1 MTERITSREN
11 GRIKQYGK
19 LRTSA
24 KARWEAGRFV
34 MEGHRLCVDALESG
48 VRLES
53 FFYTENYF
61 SQHED
66 TVRRMTE
73 ICENAC
79 QITDSVAARLADT
92 KSPQGIFCIGQ
103 TLDKSK
109 HLVTIKKNNS
119 YLALEEIADPNN
131 LGTILRTAEAFS
143 VDGIL
148 LSRSCC
154 DLYAP
159 KVLRGSMGAFFRL
172 KTEIVEDL
180 AAFLEQE
187 REKGIPSFAA
197 VPDRAAQSILT
208 ADFSEGG
215 IMLIGNEANGL
226 RRETAE
232 AATYK
237 VTIPMRGGAESLN
250 AAVAASILIWQMEA
264 GRRNSRSE

>member
-11 GRIKQYGK
+11 GQIKQYGK

-24 KARWEAGRFV
+24 KARRESALFV
-34 MEGHRLCVDALESG
+34 MEGHRLCMDALESG
-48 VRLES
+48 VKLEAL
-53 FFYTENYF
+53 FYTAGYF
-61 SQHED
+61 LQHGDVLYRLAEK
-66 TVRRMTE
+66 
-73 ICENAC
+73 CENTYE
-79 QITDSVAARLADT
+79 ITDSVAARLADT
-92 KSPQGIFCIGQ
+92 KSPQGIFCVGH
-103 TLDKSK
+103 TLDKSN

-143 VDGIL
+143 VDGVI

-172 KTEIVEDL
+172 KTQVVEDL

-187 REKGIPSFAA
+187 REKGIFSFAA
-197 VPDRAAQSILT
+197 VPNRDAQSILT

-226 RRETAE
+226 HAETAE

-264 GRRNSRSE
+264 GRRNSISE